1 LVRQF
6 LQALSVTNL
15 TSTSLSQTSI
25 SARKRDFALRPYL
38 LRSDFRAWLQIFS
51 TILPIA
57 VLWYL
62 LPSLASI
69 SFLLIVPILILLVLF
84 SSRCFSLMHDCG
96 HLSLFRTQ
104 YLNHIIGFM
113 LGVINAIPQ
122 HPWSRGHA
130 YHHRHNGNWD
140 LYRGPS
146 ALITSEEY
154 NSYDNFKK
162 FSYRLLRHPL
172 MLLPGGFF
180 YLIIKPRLALILGS
194 FDFLIDSIRHVGK
207 NGFSKWNLLISN
219 HRSRNWYTASEF
231 WHILGNNIC
240 VVALWLAM
248 GSWLGLGLFWVS
260 YSFVMTLSAAIM
272 ITFFFVQHNFEGSYA
287 HTTEGWDSFEGDI
300 NGSSFLKLN
309 PIFNWFSAD
318 IGYHNVHH
326 LCEGIPNYNLR
337 ACHEANAD
345 LLKNV
350 KVLKLSNIPECFK
363 LILWNRDLKA
373 LVAIP

>member
-1 LVRQF
+1 
-6 LQALSVTNL
+6 
-15 TSTSLSQTSI
+15 
-25 SARKRDFALRPYL
+25 
-38 LRSDFRAWLQIFS
+38 
-51 TILPIA
+51 
-57 VLWYL
+57 
-62 LPSLASI
+62 
-69 SFLLIVPILILLVLF
+69 
-84 SSRCFSLMHDCG
+84 MHDCG

-146 ALITSEEY
+146 ALITSEDYDSY
-154 NSYDNFKK
+154 NNFQK
-162 FSYRLLRHPL
+162 FSYRLLRHPF
-172 MLLPGGFF
+172 MLLPGGVF
-180 YLIIKPRLALILGS
+180 YLIIKPRLALVLGS
-194 FDFLIDSIRHVGK
+194 FDFLIDSIRHIGK

-248 GSWLGLGLFWVS
+248 GSWLGLGLFWGS
-260 YSFVMTLSAAIM
+260 YSIVMTLSAAIM

-287 HTTEGWDSFEGDI
+287 NTTEGWDSFEGDI

-337 ACHEANAD
+337 ACHEANAE

-350 KVLKLSNIPECFK
+350 KVLRLSNIPECFK